1 MRMRCTALA
10 FAALA
15 CLAHERARADEY
27 PTRPVSVVVGFSAGT
42 AADLTVRVVGQRM
55 GAKLGQQIVVENR
68 TGAGSSLAA
77 EFVARARNDGYTLLV
92 ASPANPINAAV
103 YPKLK
108 FDFAQS
114 LVPIVRLTTT
124 PSILVVHPSLGVKTV
139 KELIALAKAK
149 PDQLS
154 FGSSGVASGTHLS
167 GELLKVMTG
176 IKMVH
181 VPYAGSP
188 QATTDLLAGRI
199 QVLFAPS
206 STVLQDVREGK
217 LVALASSEGKRLT
230 IAPELPTMVE
240 SGLPDFETGLW
251 FGLMAPRGTPKE
263 IIDKLNIIANEALRA
278 PEVARALQPVGIELV
293 GGTVEEFA
301 RYLDGE
307 MQRWASV
314 VEAAGLKQ

>member
-1 MRMRCTALA
+1 MRMRRTALA

-15 CLAHERARADEY
+15 CLAHERARAGEY

-139 KELIALAKAK
+139 KEDTWRLYAY
-149 PDQLS
+149 QLGIS
-154 FGSSGVASGTHLS
+154 TSEEARARPVARSRTERTAPGC
-167 GELLKVMTG
+167 GR
-176 IKMVH
+176 
-181 VPYAGSP
+181 
-188 QATTDLLAGRI
+188 QAGRSSP
-199 QVLFAPS
+199 VGFPHKARAPS
-206 STVLQDVREGK
+206 
-217 LVALASSEGKRLT
+217 
-230 IAPELPTMVE
+230 
-240 SGLPDFETGLW
+240 
-251 FGLMAPRGTPKE
+251 
-263 IIDKLNIIANEALRA
+263 
-278 PEVARALQPVGIELV
+278 
-293 GGTVEEFA
+293 
-301 RYLDGE
+301 
-307 MQRWASV
+307 
-314 VEAAGLKQ
+314 